1 MTPLY
6 PGDTLDHYRLEA
18 LAARSGMASIFRA
31 TDTRTGGTVAIK
43 VPHPQAECDPVFFDR
58 FRREEKIGQ
67 EMNHPGVVK
76 TVNRER
82 SRRVYM
88 VMEWAEGRL
97 LRDILTDQGK
107 LPAER
112 AVRITIAICDALAHI
127 HGRGVVHRDLKPENI
142 MVEGEDGIK
151 LFDFGIAA
159 EAGARRLT
167 FGKLSH
173 VMGTPD
179 YISPEQVEGKR
190 SDARS
195 DVYSLGVML
204 YEMLTGHT
212 PFQGDNP
219 FVVMNAR
226 LRSDPVPPRE
236 IDPGISPQLQEIV
249 FRALERDPKKRY
261 ATADEFCHD
270 LVHPEQVAVAGRSKP
285 VGGNPGFKPAP
296 KWVFLYSGLA
306 IIPAAILGLL
316 FYIARHL

>member
-6 PGDTLDHYRLEA
+6 PGDTLDQYHIEA
-18 LAARSGMASIFRA
+18 LAARSGMACIFRA
-31 TDTRTGGTVAIK
+31 TDTLTGRIVAIK
-43 VPHPQAECDPVFFDR
+43 VPHPEAECDPVFFDR

-67 EMNHPGVVK
+67 ELDHPGVVK

-88 VMEWAEGRL
+88 VMEWADGRL
-97 LRDILTDQGK
+97 LRDILTEQGK
-107 LPAER
+107 LPAQR
-112 AVRITIAICDALAHI
+112 AVRIAIAICDALAYI
-127 HGRGVVHRDLKPENI
+127 HARGVVHRDLKPENV

-159 EAGARRLT
+159 EAGSRRLT

-190 SDARS
+190 CDARS
-195 DVYSLGVML
+195 DVYALGVML

-212 PFQGDNP
+212 PFPGDNP

-226 LRSDPVPPRE
+226 LHGEPVPPRE

-249 FRALERDPKKRY
+249 FRALERDPKRRY

-270 LVHPEQVAVAGRSKP
+270 LVHPDEVAITDRSTR
-285 VGGNPGFKPAP
+285 VSENPGFKPAP

-316 FYIARHL
+316 FYISRHP

>member
-97 LRDILTDQGK
+97 LRDILAEQGK